1 MELGGNIYPFLEE
14 NLSNNSRIR
23 TFPAEVWPEDLV
35 WHRDAEDRTIKVI
48 SSNGWQLHMDNELPK
63 DLISDAMQSL
73 NIKEVWRFRIN
84 SALLKNKHSNKLE
97 Q

>member
-14 NLSNNSRIR
+14 DFPNNKRIR

-48 SSNGWQLHMDNELPK
+48 SSNGWKLQIDNELPK
-63 DLISDAMQSL
+63 DLIMGESHFIPKEKYHRV
-73 NIKEVWRFRIN
+73 IKGHGELVIEI
-84 SALLKNKHSNKLE
+84 LTK
-97 Q
+97 